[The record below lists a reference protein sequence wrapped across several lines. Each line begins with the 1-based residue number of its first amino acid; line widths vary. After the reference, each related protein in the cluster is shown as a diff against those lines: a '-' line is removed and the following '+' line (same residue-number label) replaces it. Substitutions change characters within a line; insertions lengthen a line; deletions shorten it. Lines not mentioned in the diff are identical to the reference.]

1 MQDFKRYKPCGS
13 DSSFN
18 NLKQNQKNSNHL
30 QTKKYSPETA
40 ASIRHQPRGDAFKH
54 PVQHYDVAKIRTV
67 SDALDAFNS
76 TSFQSRKL
84 GECYKIW
91 MHMLTDPERPLILF
105 GLSGAMIAGGMRR
118 IIRDLIAFHAI
129 DVLVSTGANLSH
141 DLYES
146 LGGRHYKAPH
156 NIDDPTLRNMR
167 IDRVYD
173 TYADDV
179 VFTKADEFVEGFAD
193 SLESRSYSSRELFQL
208 MGERIRD
215 EYGILSTASRERLPI
230 FCPALADSSIGMA
243 LTVYRNEKA
252 KKDEPCMIYDPMLDN
267 LEIMRLKQRME
278 KSGVIFIGGGT
289 PKNYIQQVVPMAE
302 ISGLPVPPHSYAI
315 QVTTDDAKFGG
326 LSGCELPESQ
336 SWGKLDPKAEQCTVH
351 LDATIGLPLLFTGIM
366 EHYDEWKSRG
376 RLSTEWLTELAVT
389 PRRNRRAAA

>member
-1 MQDFKRYKPCGS
+1 MRS
-13 DSSFN
+13 N
-18 NLKQNQKNSNHL
+18 RNSNSHS
-30 QTKKYSPETA
+30 KEYSPQTPS
-40 ASIRHQPRGDAFKH
+40 SIRFSPRGDAFKH
-54 PVQHYDVAKIRTV
+54 PVQRYDVAKIRSV
-67 SDALDAFNS
+67 SEALEAFNA

-84 GECYKIW
+84 GRCYKIW
-91 MHMLTDPERPLILF
+91 LKMLNDPERPIIFF

-146 LGGRHYKAPH
+146 LGGRHYIAH
-156 NIDDPTLRNMR
+156 GHVDDPTLRKMR
-167 IDRVYD
+167 IDRIYD

-179 VFTKADEFVEGFAD
+179 TFTKADEFVENFAD
-193 SLESRSYSSRELFQL
+193 SLEPGSYSSRELFQM

-215 EYGILSTASRERLPI
+215 DYGILATAARERLPI

-243 LTVYRNEKA
+243 LTVYRNEKL
-252 KKDEPCMIYDPMLDN
+252 KKNAPPAVYDALMDN
-267 LEIMRLKQRME
+267 IEIMGLKRQFP

-302 ISGLPVPPHSYAI
+302 ISGWAVPPHSYAM
-315 QVTTDDAKFGG
+315 QVTTDDPKFGG

-336 SWGKLDPKAEQCTVH
+336 SWGKLDPSAEQCTVH

-366 EHYDEWKSRG
+366 EHYEEWKSRG
-376 RLSTEWLTELAVT
+376 RLKVDWMEVSPAAPK
-389 PRRNRRAAA
+389 PRRASA

>member
-1 MQDFKRYKPCGS
+1 MS
-13 DSSFN
+13 
-18 NLKQNQKNSNHL
+18 
-30 QTKKYSPETA
+30 E
-40 ASIRHQPRGDAFKH
+40 
-54 PVQHYDVAKIRTV
+54 
-67 SDALDAFNS
+67 ALEAFNA

-84 GECYKIW
+84 GQCYKIW
-91 MHMLTDPERPLILF
+91 LKMLNDPERPIIFF

-146 LGGRHYKAPH
+146 LGGRHYIAH
-156 NIDDPTLRNMR
+156 GHIDDPTLRKMR

-179 VFTKADEFVEGFAD
+179 MFTKADEFVEKFAD
-193 SLESRSYSSRELFQL
+193 SLEPGSYSSRELFQR

-215 EYGILSTASRERLPI
+215 DYGILATASKERLPI

-243 LTVYRNEKA
+243 LTVYRNEKM
-252 KKDEPCMIYDPMLDN
+252 KKNAPPAVYDAMMDN
-267 LEIMRLKQRME
+267 IEIMGLKRQFQ
-278 KSGVIFIGGGT
+278 KSGVIFVGGGT

-302 ISGLPVPPHSYAI
+302 ISGWAVPPHSYAV
-315 QVTTDDAKFGG
+315 QVTTDDPKFGG

-336 SWGKLDPKAEQCTVH
+336 SWGKLDPSAEQCTVH

-366 EHYDEWKSRG
+366 EHYEEWKSRG
-376 RLSTEWLTELAVT
+376 PLKVDWMEAVPT
-389 PRRNRRAAA
+389 ATARKPRRAAD

>member
-1 MQDFKRYKPCGS
+1 MRPNRNS
-13 DSSFN
+13 DSQS
-18 NLKQNQKNSNHL
+18 KE
-30 QTKKYSPETA
+30 YSPQTPS
-40 ASIRHQPRGDAFKH
+40 SIRFSPRGDAFKH
-54 PVQHYDVAKIRTV
+54 PVQHYDFARVRSV
-67 SDALDAFNS
+67 SEALEAFNA

-84 GECYKIW
+84 GRCYKIW
-91 MHMLTDPERPLILF
+91 LKMLNDPERPMIFF

-146 LGGRHYKAPH
+146 LGGRHYMAH
-156 NIDDPTLRNMR
+156 GHIDDPTLRKMR

-179 VFTKADEFVEGFAD
+179 TFTKADEFVEKFAD
-193 SLESRSYSSRELFQL
+193 SLEPGSYSSRELFQM

-215 EYGILSTASRERLPI
+215 GYGILTTAAKERLPI

-243 LTVYRNEKA
+243 LTVYRNEKL
-252 KKDEPCMIYDPMLDN
+252 KKNAPPAVYDALMDN
-267 LEIMRLKQRME
+267 IEIMDLKRQFP

-302 ISGLPVPPHSYAI
+302 ISGWAVPPHSYAM
-315 QVTTDDAKFGG
+315 QVTTDDPKFGG

-336 SWGKLDPKAEQCTVH
+336 SWGKLDPSAEQCTVH
-351 LDATIGLPLLFTGIM
+351 LDATIGLPLLFTGVM
-366 EHYDEWKSRG
+366 EHYEEWKSRG
-376 RLSTEWLTELAVT
+376 PLKVDWMEAVPT
-389 PRRNRRAAA
+389 ASIGKVRRTAA

>member
-1 MQDFKRYKPCGS
+1 M
-13 DSSFN
+13 
-18 NLKQNQKNSNHL
+18 
-30 QTKKYSPETA
+30 E
-40 ASIRHQPRGDAFKH
+40 
-54 PVQHYDVAKIRTV
+54 
-67 SDALDAFNS
+67 AFNA
-76 TSFQSRKL
+76 TSFQSRML
-84 GECYKIW
+84 GRSYKIW
-91 MHMLTDPERPLILF
+91 LKMLTDPDRPIIFF

-146 LGGRHYKAPH
+146 LGGRHYIAH
-156 NIDDPTLRNMR
+156 GHIDDPTLRKMR

-179 VFTKADEFVEGFAD
+179 MFTKADEFVEVFAD
-193 SLESRSYSSRELFQL
+193 TLEPGSYSSRELFQM

-215 EYGILSTASRERLPI
+215 DYGILATAAKERLPI

-243 LTVYRNEKA
+243 LTVYRNEKM
-252 KKDEPCMIYDPMLDN
+252 KKNAPPAVYDAMMDN
-267 LEIMRLKQRME
+267 IEIMGLKRQFQ

-302 ISGLPVPPHSYAI
+302 ISGWAVPPHSYAV
-315 QVTTDDAKFGG
+315 QVTTDDPKFGG

-336 SWGKLDPKAEQCTVH
+336 SWGKLDPSAEQCTVN

-366 EHYDEWKSRG
+366 EHYEEWKSRG
-376 RLSTEWLTELAVT
+376 PLKVDWMEAVPT
-389 PRRNRRAAA
+389 ATARKPRRAAA

>member
-1 MQDFKRYKPCGS
+1 M
-13 DSSFN
+13 
-18 NLKQNQKNSNHL
+18 
-30 QTKKYSPETA
+30 E
-40 ASIRHQPRGDAFKH
+40 
-54 PVQHYDVAKIRTV
+54 
-67 SDALDAFNS
+67 AFNA

-84 GECYKIW
+84 GRCYKIW
-91 MHMLTDPERPLILF
+91 LKMLSDPERPIIFF

-146 LGGRHYKAPH
+146 LGGRHYMAH
-156 NIDDPTLRNMR
+156 SHIDDPTLRKMR

-179 VFTKADEFVEGFAD
+179 TFTKADEFVEKFAD
-193 SLESRSYSSRELFQL
+193 SLEPGSYSSRELFQM

-215 EYGILSTASRERLPI
+215 DYGILATAAKERLPI

-243 LTVYRNEKA
+243 LTVYRNEKL
-252 KKDEPCMIYDPMLDN
+252 KKNTPPAVYDALMDN
-267 LEIMRLKQRME
+267 IEIMGLKRHFQ

-302 ISGLPVPPHSYAI
+302 ISGWPVPPHSYAM
-315 QVTTDDAKFGG
+315 QVTTDDPKFGG

-336 SWGKLDPKAEQCTVH
+336 SWGKLDPSAEQCTVH

-366 EHYDEWKSRG
+366 EHYEEWKSRG
-376 RLSTEWLTELAVT
+376 PLKVDWMEAAPTAA
-389 PRRNRRAAA
+389 PKARRTSA